1 MTKGSS
7 ASRNRAKGPPD
18 GTRGGRNKLV
28 AQNKKAR
35 HDYSIEDVLE
45 AGLVLTGTEVKSLRQ
60 GRCSLVDA
68 YAVVQDG
75 EAYLLG
81 AHIPEYTEGT
91 WNNHAP
97 RRTRKLL
104 MHRKE
109 IDELV
114 GRTRESG
121 LALVPLS
128 LYFKDGRAK
137 IEIGVGRG
145 RKSHDKR
152 QVLAQRDAEREM
164 RNAMGRALKRGR
176 H

>member
-1 MTKGSS
+1 MTRETG
-7 ASRNRAKGPPD
+7 
-18 GTRGGRNKLV
+18 RGKLV

-35 HDYSIEDVLE
+35 HDYDLMDTYECGI
-45 AGLVLTGTEVKSLRQ
+45 VLTGTEVKSLRQ

-68 YAVVQDG
+68 YASIQDG
-75 EAYLLG
+75 EVFLIG

-91 WNNHAP
+91 WNNHTP

-104 MHRKE
+104 MHKSE
-109 IDELV
+109 ILRLL
-114 GRTRESG
+114 GKTKESG

-137 IEIGVGRG
+137 VEIALGKG

-152 QVLAQRDAEREM
+152 QALSEREAK
-164 RNAMGRALKRGR
+164 RDIAVAMGRALKGREERGGRGR
-176 H
+176 R

>member
-1 MTKGSS
+1 MTRETG
-7 ASRNRAKGPPD
+7 
-18 GTRGGRNKLV
+18 RGKLV

-35 HDYSIEDVLE
+35 HDYDLMDTYECGI
-45 AGLVLTGTEVKSLRQ
+45 VLTGTEVKSLRQ

-68 YAVVQDG
+68 YASIQDG
-75 EAYLLG
+75 EVFLIG

-91 WNNHAP
+91 WNNHTP

-104 MHRKE
+104 MHKSE
-109 IDELV
+109 ILRLL
-114 GRTRESG
+114 GKTKESG

-137 IEIGVGRG
+137 VEIALGKG

-152 QVLAQRDAEREM
+152 QALSEREAK
-164 RNAMGRALKRGR
+164 RDIAVAMGRALKGREQGGGRGR
-176 H
+176 R